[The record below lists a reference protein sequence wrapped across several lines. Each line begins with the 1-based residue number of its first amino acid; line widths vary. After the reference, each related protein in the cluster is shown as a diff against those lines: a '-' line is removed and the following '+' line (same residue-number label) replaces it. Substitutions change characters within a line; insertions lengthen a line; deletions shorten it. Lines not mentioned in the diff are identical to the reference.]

1 MMRGDNRE
9 KNNDLRHTSR
19 GAKVSRS
26 IDEEIAKIRSED
38 QKDILNFRNEHSK
51 RTPKKKEEERL
62 KILQDR
68 QFEHANAKDGK
79 FLDQLW
85 KHSKEVEKKDIINF
99 RREIAIHRE
108 NLLKEA
114 RDTVREQMAS
124 DRLVA
129 IEDRKLDQATSVQK
143 HNEHMDRLL
152 FRRETAINESVQSSY
167 EKMMYRAMMEDRGIV
182 AVHDKRIDNLLKL
195 VRKEEDRDIM
205 NFRRELAEAKAAK
218 DIADAVEQHSI
229 LVSDGLIAQEYR
241 RMDVLLQRARQ
252 EENKDIL
259 HYRRCGCDSESISE
273 SVSYYGT

>member
-1 MMRGDNRE
+1 
-9 KNNDLRHTSR
+9 
-19 GAKVSRS
+19 
-26 IDEEIAKIRSED
+26 
-38 QKDILNFRNEHSK
+38 
-51 RTPKKKEEERL
+51 
-62 KILQDR
+62 
-68 QFEHANAKDGK
+68 
-79 FLDQLW
+79 
-85 KHSKEVEKKDIINF
+85 
-99 RREIAIHRE
+99 
-108 NLLKEA
+108 
-114 RDTVREQMAS
+114 MAS

-152 FRRETAINESVQSSY
+152 FRRETAINESEQSSY

-205 NFRRELAEAKAAK
+205 NFRRELSEAKAAK

-229 LVSDGLIAQEYR
+229 LVSNGLIAQEYR
-241 RMDVLLQRARQ
+241 RMDVLLHRARQ

-259 HYRRCGCDSESISE
+259 HYRRCGCCSESISE